1 MPKKDLLVED
11 EAIIA
16 MDTLTMLGSVVSIAL
31 GIARPRAL
39 EVRPSFIIINTM
51 PRGLQRGLDIKAA
64 GRMTGQQ
71 SG

>member
-31 GIARPRAL
+31 GIARPREV
-39 EVRPSFIIINTM
+39 EVRPSFIINTM
-51 PRGLQRGLDIKAA
+51 PRGLQRGLDTKAV